1 MQTAGSAPGSH
12 YLQQLEEQWQQRK
25 QQQQQQQ
32 QAEAPAAAVMVHQQ
46 AGTDGSVQ
54 QLLHTS
60 QELSR
65 KTMQLQQGMQRQQ
78 SQSPRLASPG
88 QLQQQ
93 RDSADDSCTQPQLNA
108 ACAQQ
113 PSQLADDLE
122 GVLAAAQRPEQYT
135 PAAAAA
141 FGVGAAAGAGIGYD
155 DSDDEDDS
163 SSPDESVVKQRLR
176 FGSASPAAS
185 LAGRLSDASTTPV
198 AQGPTP
204 DAVTPEASTPD
215 MFAAA
220 RAAASCFKGG
230 SSTIEE
236 ESPLLWGAAA
246 AAARQSSSSE
256 QQQGGEHQDQDEQGV
271 GSSTALAGDRPAC
284 SVYTAAAAAAAAAGG
299 DADMLNAD
307 KGSSAAL
314 GQAACQDA
322 AGVVPQPRSA
332 NAAGGSSSDLQQL
345 SSSERQRLQLLES
358 VVQVMGGLYA
368 RG

>member
-1 MQTAGSAPGSH
+1 MQTVGSGPGSH
-12 YLQQLEEQWQQRK
+12 YLQQLEEQRQQRK
-25 QQQQQQQ
+25 QQQQ

-78 SQSPRLASPG
+78 PQSSRLASPG
-88 QLQQQ
+88 QLLQQ
-93 RDSADDSCTQPQLNA
+93 RGSAVNRCTQPVSDG
-108 ACAQQ
+108 ACVQQ
-113 PSQLADDLE
+113 PSQFADDPE
-122 GVLAAAQRPEQYT
+122 GVLAAAQQLEQHT

-141 FGVGAAAGAGIGYD
+141 CDVGAAAGAGIGYD

-230 SSTIEE
+230 SNTVEE

-256 QQQGGEHQDQDEQGV
+256 QQGGEHQDQDEQGT
-271 GSSTALAGDRPAC
+271 SNSTALAGDRLPFY
-284 SVYTAAAAAAAAAGG
+284 SIDAAVAGR
-299 DADMLNAD
+299 DADMLTAD
-307 KGSSAAL
+307 KGTSAAL
-314 GQAACQDA
+314 GQAAGQA
-322 AGVVPQPRSA
+322 AAVVVLQPRSA